1 MLGIARGQTD
11 NGLVGGAET
20 LGVVMDVVDA
30 TVGHIFDVV
39 GQRRITGWNLQQTVF
54 KSLVGEILFTG
65 WIHNADA
72 IDDKAIGIHVG
83 GGRTEGGGPETSLD
97 IALHRVT
104 TCELYIDKHLLG
116 LIVAVAEGHRTVG
129 ITSGGGIGGE
139 LPPIKM
145 YVTAYLTEAEVEVVD
160 ACCSLDLGMESL
172 IAVETVC
179 VGNADITDDRPLTTV
194 EAQGDGTLTLGSS
207 SNAETLGTQSEIYA
221 A

>member
-1 MLGIARGQTD
+1 M
-11 NGLVGGAET
+11 
-20 LGVVMDVVDA
+20 
-30 TVGHIFDVV
+30 
-39 GQRRITGWNLQQTVF
+39 
-54 KSLVGEILFTG
+54 
-65 WIHNADA
+65 
-72 IDDKAIGIHVG
+72 
-83 GGRTEGGGPETSLD
+83 
-97 IALHRVT
+97 T

>member
-1 MLGIARGQTD
+1 
-11 NGLVGGAET
+11 
-20 LGVVMDVVDA
+20 MDIVDA
-30 TVGHIFDVV
+30 AVGHVLDVM
-39 GQRRITGWNLQQTVF
+39 GQGCITGRDLQQTVL
-54 KSLVGEILFTG
+54 KTLVGEILLTG
-65 WIHNADA
+65 RIHDADT
-72 IDDKAIGIHVG
+72 IDDETVGIHVG
-83 GGRTEGGGPETSLD
+83 GGRTEGDGPETGLG
-97 IALHRVT
+97 IALHRFT
-104 TCELYIDKHLLG
+104 TSELHIDEYLLG
-116 LIVAVAEGHRTVG
+116 LVVTVTEGHRAVG
-129 ITSGGGIGGE
+129 ITGGGGIGGE

-194 EAQGDGTLTLGSS
+194 EAQGDGTLTLGRS